1 MKPFGSFST
10 ALLTGI
16 LLLTNETGAQKS
28 TPTTHTIF
36 MTLRRWELPE
46 DKGQF
51 LWAGNQVRV
60 WELINQGGKNPTQEI
75 LFRRCRWQQPL

>member
-10 ALLTGI
+10 ALLIG
-16 LLLTNETGAQKS
+16 LLLSTSETMAQKS

-46 DKGQF
+46 DEEQF
-51 LWAGNQVRV
+51 PSAGNKSLGTDHPG
-60 WELINQGGKNPTQEI
+60 EKEPTQEI
-75 LFRRCRWQQPL
+75 LFRRC

>member
-10 ALLTGI
+10 ALLIGI

-51 LWAGNQVRV
+51 PWAGNKSL
-60 WELINQGGKNPTQEI
+60 ETDHPGEKEPTQEI
-75 LFRRCRWQQPL
+75 LFRRC